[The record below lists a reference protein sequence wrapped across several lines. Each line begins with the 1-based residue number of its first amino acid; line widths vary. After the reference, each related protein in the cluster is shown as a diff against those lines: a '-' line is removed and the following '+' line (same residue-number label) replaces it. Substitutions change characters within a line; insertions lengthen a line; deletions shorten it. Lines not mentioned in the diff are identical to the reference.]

1 MLQIRQFNQHFSI
14 RKTDEFSKPRI
25 IPLEKLQIPRGSV
38 LHTVD
43 LDQVVLAPP
52 STLPYF
58 KELEKPAQ
66 VRHHFR
72 LATDGIT
79 GKPIPVPVQGQERS
93 ILAYHRENRTFR
105 RLQTDELVRRD
116 ERTLLIENYTP
127 MLPHYRYADTQLSWY
142 DRLHNVMVTIAQQM
156 KYDTAEYT
164 RQNYYI
170 LNTGSMLPAFDKFR
184 NTYSDRI
191 KTRLEHFRSFDL
203 LWLLELFTW
212 AIGEQE
218 LSVFS
223 GMDFSQLSRMNFI
236 IVHNTGFTVMN
247 MGVIERMRKDAGG
260 RLPNDQMARTFYK
273 LLVQVLTRNPDPV
286 AVIDF
291 VSPSGE
297 EVTVSEPAQVIEENI
312 DGLDDNDDIADL
324 EMVEDDD
331 QFDEKQDLVIQE
343 KVEDVKPTTITVEKA
358 IDHGQIIK
366 NEVERLAEA
375 GRLSVKA
382 YTFLNEASERFVS
395 LPNPYDKTGKQTYG
409 EAMAYTEKDL
419 EVKPVTLVKD
429 TTVTDE
435 SWTQNTTDAMT
446 KKYNRTML
454 PKDILGAVASSQRL
468 GLVIHNHTMEK
479 EIAVTGNVEHHTLRL
494 QPVGGE
500 PVTVRFSVPAL
511 TEDGTWVA
519 NGTEYTMRRQ
529 RVDVP
534 IRKVNFDTVAL
545 TTAYGKNFVSR
556 SEKAVNDY
564 GRWLTN
570 AIITRAVDPK
580 NTEITD
586 AKLANVFNPELTLP
600 RQYTMVARRVS
611 SFNAIGYRWN
621 FEHAKRE
628 SFFGEAV
635 VKDLEKKELVP
646 VATGRSGVLGMDSHS
661 QVYRVKGDLME
672 PLGTLA
678 DTLGIEQVKAPREVT
693 ELSIMGQSL
702 SLGFVFSFYL
712 GLTGMLKHFGIRYEV
727 LPPGQRVDKTTF
739 DSVIRLADAKIVVMC
754 DNDKQRMIVNGLDKY
769 LKHLVMYTESE
780 VEREDIYLNLI
791 RDADSLTPRYVNEL
805 KQMRA
810 AFVDDMHARILRQM
824 GEPETFIGLLER
836 SNELL
841 QTDHSKPEIN
851 RDEMMFIGNQRIAYH
866 VYTAMVRAMRNYQNA
881 PGSSRKFE
889 LTQDMVWG
897 AINSDPSVLLAPG
910 ANPIQNI
917 KEKDV
922 ITMGGT
928 GGRNRKTMVYH
939 TREFQP
945 SDLGVISG
953 NTVDNGD
960 VGITAFA
967 TANPGFDT
975 VDGLG
980 STRDPKELNP
990 GQLLS
995 FVDGL
1000 VPDTLMDDAKRQNF
1014 VGIQLGSAMA
1024 CVGATSLPY
1033 RTELEK
1039 LVAHRTSV
1047 KHARVIEQPG
1057 KITEVSDDHIKIKYE
1072 DGTEASFELGRWF
1085 GAHEGSNY
1093 PHTLVTDYKVGD
1105 KLPAQAVITYNEQHF
1120 ERDLIDRH
1128 QVNWKNGI
1136 VGWMALI
1143 EGEEVI
1149 EDSNAI
1155 SERASKL
1162 MQADVTKMK
1171 EVTIGFNQNV
1181 MEILKEGDHVEVDS
1195 ILCTFND
1202 NLSGEVEGFSA
1213 EAAATLYELSS
1224 FAPRAGLRGHVDKIE
1239 VVYHGDIEDMTPSV
1253 ASLVQKYDRVRK
1265 KRAVALAKD
1274 DIPTSGSVNGDY
1286 RVEGV
1291 PLAYQNVVVKFYIT
1305 HRVDMA
1311 AADKLVLANQLK
1323 TTVYQV
1329 MPGENHTENGDPID
1343 FKFGRTSVDARIV
1356 GSVIKI
1362 GTTNGCALKGGDW
1375 VGRILDGEAPP
1386 KLPSV

>member
-1 MLQIRQFNQHFSI
+1 MLLLRQFNQHFSI

-66 VRHHFR
+66 IRHHYR
-72 LATDGIT
+72 LASDGIS

-93 ILAYHRENRTFR
+93 ILAYHRANRTFR
-105 RLQTDELVRRD
+105 RMQTDELVRRD
-116 ERTLLIENYTP
+116 KRTLLIENYTP

-142 DRLHNVMVTIAQQM
+142 DRLRNVMVTVAQQM
-156 KYDTAEYT
+156 KYDTAEYN

-203 LWLLELFTW
+203 LWLLELYTW
-212 AIGEQE
+212 ATGEQQ
-218 LSVFS
+218 LSVFD

-247 MGVIERMRKDAGG
+247 MGVIERMRKSSGG
-260 RLPNDQMARTFYK
+260 RLPDEMVARTFYK

-286 AVIDF
+286 ADIDF
-291 VSPSGE
+291 ISPSGE
-297 EVTVSEPAQVIEENI
+297 ELTISEPVVDDGEHI

-331 QFDEKQDLVIQE
+331 HFDEKADLVIQE

-358 IDHGQIIK
+358 INHGQIIK
-366 NEVERLAEA
+366 DQVERLAEA

-395 LPNPYDKTGKQTYG
+395 LPNPYNSKENYG
-409 EAMAYTEKDL
+409 EGLAFTEKDL
-419 EVKPVTLVKD
+419 EVEPVTLVKN
-429 TTVTDE
+429 TTVAEESWMQSTTDE
-435 SWTQNTTDAMT
+435 MT
-446 KKYNRTML
+446 KRYNRTML

-468 GLVIHNHTMEK
+468 GLVVHDHKLEK
-479 EIAVTGNVEHHTLRL
+479 EVAVTGNVEHHTLRI

-534 IRKVNFDTVAL
+534 IRKVSFDTVAL

-586 AKLANVFNPELTLP
+586 AKLANVFNPLLTLP

-678 DTLGIEQVKAPREVT
+678 DALGIEQVKAPREVT

-727 LPPGQRVDKTTF
+727 LPPGQRIDKTTF
-739 DSVIRLADAKIVVMC
+739 DSVIRLADAKVVVMC

-805 KQMRA
+805 KQMRS
-810 AFVDDMHARILRQM
+810 AFVDDMHARILRRM

-889 LTQDMVWG
+889 LSQDMIWG

-945 SDLGVISG
+945 SDLGVVSG

-967 TANPGFDT
+967 VANPGFDT

-980 STRDPKELNP
+980 SSRNPEELAP
-990 GQLLS
+990 AQLLS
-995 FVDGL
+995 FIDGL

-1024 CVGATSLPY
+1024 CVGATTLPY

-1039 LVAHRTSV
+1039 AVAHRTSV
-1047 KHARVIEQPG
+1047 KHARVIDRPG
-1057 KITEVSDDHIKIKYE
+1057 KVAEVSDDHIKIKYD
-1072 DGTEASFELGRWF
+1072 DGTEDSFPLGRWF

-1093 PHTLVTDYKVGD
+1093 PHTVITDYKVGE
-1105 KLPAQAVITYNEQHF
+1105 KVPANSVVAFNEQHF

-1128 QVNWKNGI
+1128 QANWKNGI
-1136 VGWMALI
+1136 VGWMSLI

-1155 SERASKL
+1155 SVRAAKL
-1162 MQADVTKMK
+1162 MEADVTKMK
-1171 EVTIGFNQNV
+1171 EVTLGFNQNL

-1195 ILCTFND
+1195 ILCTFSD
-1202 NLSGEVEGFSA
+1202 NLSGEMEGFSA

-1224 FAPRAGLRGHVDKIE
+1224 FAPRAGLRGFVDKIE
-1239 VVYHGDIEDMTPSV
+1239 VVYHGDPEDMTPTV
-1253 ASLVQKYDRVRK
+1253 AALVQKYDRSRK
-1265 KRAVALAKD
+1265 KRASALGKD

-1286 RVEGV
+1286 RVDGV

-1305 HRVDMA
+1305 HRVEMA

-1362 GTTNGCALKGGDW
+1362 GTTNGCALRGGEW
-1375 VGRILDGEAPP
+1375 VGRILDGEEPP
-1386 KLPSV
+1386 KLPKL

>member
-14 RKTDEFSKPRI
+14 RKTDEYSTPRI

-58 KELEKPAQ
+58 KELTKPAQ
-66 VRHHFR
+66 VRHHYR

-79 GKPIPVPVQGQERS
+79 GKPIPVPVQGQERA

-105 RLQTDELVRRD
+105 RMQSDELVRRD
-116 ERTLLIENYTP
+116 DLTLLIENYTP
-127 MLPHYRYADTQLSWY
+127 LLPHYRYADTLLSWY
-142 DRLHNVMVTIAQQM
+142 DRLHNVVVTIAEQM
-156 KYDTAEYT
+156 KYDTNEYT

-170 LNTGSMLPAFDKFR
+170 LNVGSRLPAFEKFK
-184 NTYSDRI
+184 NTYNDRI
-191 KTRLEHFRSFDL
+191 KTRLEHFQTFDL
-203 LWLLELFTW
+203 QWLLELFAW
-212 AIGEQE
+212 AHGEQE
-218 LSVFS
+218 LSVFA

-236 IVHNTGFTVMN
+236 ITHNTGFTVMN
-247 MGVIERMRKDAGG
+247 MGVVERMRKDSGG
-260 RLPNDQMARTFYK
+260 RFNDDMMARKFHK
-273 LLVQVLTRNPDPV
+273 LIAQVLTRNPDPV
-286 AVIDF
+286 ADIDF
-291 VSPSGE
+291 VSPSGDE
-297 EVTVSEPAQVIEENI
+297 ATLIESAAPQGNI
-312 DGLDDNDDIADL
+312 DGLDDEADL
-324 EMVEDDD
+324 EDAEITEDDD
-331 QFDEKQDLVIQE
+331 HFDEKADLVIQE

-366 NEVERLAEA
+366 NEVARLAEA

-382 YTFLNEASERFVS
+382 FTFLNESSERFVS
-395 LPNPYDKTGKQTYG
+395 LPNPYDKTGKETYG
-409 EAMAYTEKDL
+409 DALKYTEADL
-419 EVKPVTLVKD
+419 KVEAKTLVKNP
-429 TTVTDE
+429 TVMTE
-435 SWTQNTTDAMT
+435 AWTQNTTDAMT

-468 GLVIHNHTMEK
+468 GLVVHNHTVDK
-479 EIAVTGNVEHHTLRL
+479 EVAVTGNVEHHTLRL

-500 PVTVRFSVPAL
+500 PVTVRFSVPSL
-511 TEDGTWVA
+511 TEDGTWMA

-529 RVDVP
+529 RVDIP

-564 GRWLTN
+564 GRWITN

-611 SFNAIGYRWN
+611 TFNAIGYRWN
-621 FEHAKRE
+621 FEHAVRD

-635 VKDLEKKELVP
+635 VKDLEKKDLVP
-646 VATGRSGVLGMDSHS
+646 VATGRGGVLGMDEHS
-661 QVYRVKGDLME
+661 QVYRVKGDTVE
-672 PLGTLA
+672 PLGSLA
-678 DTLGIEQVKAPREVT
+678 DTLGIDQVKAPREVS

-754 DNDKQRMIVNGLDKY
+754 DNDKQRMVVNGLDKY

-805 KQMRA
+805 KQMRS

-851 RDEMMFIGNQRIAYH
+851 GDEMMFVGNQRIAYH
-866 VYTAMVRAMRNYQNA
+866 VYTALVRAMRNYQNA

-889 LTQDMVWG
+889 LPQDMVWG

-945 SDLGVISG
+945 SDLGVVSG

-960 VGITAFA
+960 VGITAFS
-967 TANPGFDT
+967 TANPCYAT
-975 VDGLG
+975 VDGITAPRNVKDLQ
-980 STRDPKELNP
+980 P

-995 FVDGL
+995 FIDGL
-1000 VPDTLMDDAKRQNF
+1000 APDTLMDDAKRQNF
-1014 VGIQLGSAMA
+1014 VGIQWGSAMA
-1024 CVGATSLPY
+1024 CVGATTLPY
-1033 RTELEK
+1033 RTEMEK

-1047 KHARVIEQPG
+1047 KHARVAEQAG
-1057 KITEVSDDHIKIKYE
+1057 KVLEVSEDHIKIKYD
-1072 DGTEASFELGRWF
+1072 DGSEVSFELGRWF

-1093 PHTLVTDYKVGD
+1093 PHTLITDFKVGD
-1105 KLPAQAVITYNEQHF
+1105 KFPEGTVVTFNEQHF
-1120 ERDLIDRH
+1120 ERDLMDRT
-1128 QVNWKNGI
+1128 QVNLKNGI

-1155 SERASKL
+1155 SAHAARL
-1162 MQADVTKMK
+1162 MAADVTKAK
-1171 EVTIGFNQNV
+1171 EVTVRFDQNI
-1181 MEILKEGDHVEVDS
+1181 MEILKEGDHVDVDS

-1202 NLSGEVEGFSA
+1202 QMSDDSASFS
-1213 EAAATLYELSS
+1213 EESAATLYGLSAY
-1224 FAPRAGLRGHVDKIE
+1224 APQAGLRGFIDKIE
-1239 VVYHGDIEDMTPSV
+1239 VVYHGDIEDMSPSIT
-1253 ASLVQKYDRVRK
+1253 SLVQKYDRVRK
-1265 KRAVALAKD
+1265 KRATALSKD
-1274 DIPTSGSVNGDY
+1274 DVPTSGSVNGDY
-1286 RVEGV
+1286 RVDGV
-1291 PLAYQNVVVKFYIT
+1291 PLAYQNAVIKFYIT

-1329 MPGENHTENGDPID
+1329 MPGENHTEAGDLID

-1362 GTTNGCALKGGDW
+1362 GTTNGASLKGGEW
-1375 VGRILDGEAPP
+1375 VGRILEGEAPP
-1386 KLPSV
+1386 KLPSKV